1 MRLSDIFSPK
11 DIKVSLE
18 SEDKDEVLE
27 ELLEILVANHPGINR
42 ARVLEGLK
50 IREEKMSTGIFPG
63 VAIPHV
69 SEESVPK
76 VLCAVGV
83 SEKGIDF
90 DSFDKKPAHIFFL
103 VISNTDNHAA
113 QLRVLQSLSF
123 ILNEKTFVATIL
135 GKKTAQE
142 VFDSLVYFENLDGM

>member
-1 MRLSDIFSPK
+1 MQPSETFSPK

-42 ARVLEGLK
+42 ARTLEGLK

-69 SEESVPK
+69 SEDSVTE
-76 VLCAVGV
+76 VLCAVGI
-83 SEKGIDF
+83 SRRGIDF
-90 DSFDKKPAHIFFL
+90 DSFDKKPTHIFFL
-103 VISNTDNHAA
+103 VISNTDDHAT

-123 ILNEKTFVATIL
+123 ILNEKAFVPTIME
-135 GKKTAQE
+135 KKTSQE
-142 VFDSLVYFENLDGM
+142 VFDALRYFENLDGM

>member
-1 MRLSDIFSPK
+1 MQASDIFSPK

-18 SEDKDEVLE
+18 AEDKDEVLE

-42 ARVLEGLK
+42 ARALEGLK
-50 IREEKMSTGIFPG
+50 VREEKMSTGIFPG

-76 VLCAVGV
+76 VLCAMGV
-83 SEKGIDF
+83 SQKGIDF
-90 DSFDKKPAHIFFL
+90 DSFDKKPTHIFFL
-103 VISNTDNHAA
+103 VISSKEDHAT

-123 ILNEKTFVATIL
+123 ILNEKTFVTTIMA
-135 GKKTAQE
+135 KKTPKE
-142 VFDSLVYFENLDGM
+142 VFDALRYFENLDGM